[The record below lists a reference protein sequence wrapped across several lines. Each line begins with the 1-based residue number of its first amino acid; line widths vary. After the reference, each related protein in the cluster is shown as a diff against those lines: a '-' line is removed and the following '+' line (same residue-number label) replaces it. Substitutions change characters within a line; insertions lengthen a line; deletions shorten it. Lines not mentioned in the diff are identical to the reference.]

1 MEILVNVDWYEV
13 LTNFLYFLAAI
24 LAVVALITGAHLYFE
39 RMVLNIEKLV
49 VLEKLGKVTDGE
61 VADGIIHNDFPRD
74 MWER

>member
-24 LAVVALITGAHLYFE
+24 LAVVALITYAHLYFE
-39 RMVLNIEKLV
+39 RMALNMEKLST
-49 VLEKLGKVTDGE
+49 LAKLGKVTDAE